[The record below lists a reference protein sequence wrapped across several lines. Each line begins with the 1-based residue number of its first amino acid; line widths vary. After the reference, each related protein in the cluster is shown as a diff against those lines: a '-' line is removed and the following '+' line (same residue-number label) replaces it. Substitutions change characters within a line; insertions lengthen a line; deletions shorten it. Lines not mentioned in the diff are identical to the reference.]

1 MAEASA
7 NTSIWDFV
15 LNYYGRKGVSEAL
28 IGLQDSYGIDVNMLL
43 FLVWV
48 AAQRRSLG
56 ADDVQRV
63 SEASHAWQRNV
74 VVPIRAVRR
83 LLKEN
88 APLVSPDTA
97 AAFRKKVQAV
107 ELEGEQ
113 AQLNAM
119 AAMSATLTPRRA
131 SSSADGPSFPST
143 SAHISSN
150 AASMKCSAACLAG
163 MPEYTKPI
171 RSLSVWSRNTMRIS
185 VLPLR

>member
-1 MAEASA
+1 MTEASA
-7 NTSIWDFV
+7 NAPIWDFV

-28 IGLQDSYGIDVNMLL
+28 IALQDSFGIDVNMLL
-43 FLVWV
+43 FLVWM

-83 LLKEN
+83 LLKDN
-88 APLVSPDTA
+88 APLVAPDTA

-113 AQLNAM
+113 LQLNAM
-119 AAMSATLTPRRA
+119 AAMAATLTPRRA
-131 SSSADGPSFPST
+131 SSAETAVLQSLEAFQHITAKTFPAAVIDTLVGALHEVTDG
-143 SAHISSN
+143 H
-150 AASMKCSAACLAG
+150 
-163 MPEYTKPI
+163 
-171 RSLSVWSRNTMRIS
+171 
-185 VLPLR
+185 